1 MKIIIL
7 LICSFAFI
15 SAQSQKLHLSENGNG
30 FDNNFVKKTP
40 SPFPPR
46 PQSFTMD
53 VAKWKLISENGKERV
68 YESPIDKMRCMA
80 FDFKS
85 NMPVAG
91 SSLNLNLS
99 RLESLRI
106 PNPMLNNPTIPL
118 PLNQK

>member
-15 SAQSQKLHLSENGNG
+15 SAQSQKLHLSESEE

-40 SPFPPR
+40 SPFPPG
-46 PQSFTMD
+46 PQYFKMD

-68 YESPIDKMRCMA
+68 YESPIDKMRCIA

-99 RLESLRI
+99 RLESLAI
-106 PNPMLNNPTIPL
+106 PNPILNNPTIPP